1 MLGRVQCTKFDC
13 FGHVGTFHFFVRAP
27 YIYVFRVFKKGVRI
41 FNTPH
46 PPPPPSLGNPQELIF
61 LDRPAQIPI
70 TLAQL
75 NAGKKLATQN
85 FNANLH

>member
-1 MLGRVQCTKFDC
+1 MGLGFSTYPQPPLPPA
-13 FGHVGTFHFFVRAP
+13 G
-27 YIYVFRVFKKGVRI
+27 
-41 FNTPH
+41 
-46 PPPPPSLGNPQELIF
+46 PPPPPKYLIF

-85 FNANLH
+85 FNAKLH